1 MAGSRKG
8 KKDSRDF
15 GELQARMTRAILT
28 ELRNDVEDL
37 LAGLDAGSIDYVQ
50 ALKALKIEFL
60 EGLKDPLVGAVDVK
74 YTKMMIP
81 VDKIDVPPALKKKR
95 RSPRKK

>member
-8 KKDSRDF
+8 QKDSRDF

-28 ELRNDVEDL
+28 ELRSDIDDL
-37 LAGLDAGSIDYVQ
+37 LTGLETGSIDYVQ
-50 ALKALKIEFL
+50 ALKVLKIQFL

-74 YTKMMIP
+74 YTKKMIA
-81 VDKIDVPPALKKKR
+81 VNRIGVSPALKKR
-95 RSPRKK
+95 MRPPKK